1 MVFVLGDKIIHRTVG
16 MRFLPLCVQ
25 MVHIHSTGA
34 PAKDAEKCMVGHM
47 SGDAT
52 QRRALEATF
61 GVGGVNRQQTNCST
75 G

>member
-34 PAKDAEKCMVGHM
+34 PAKDAEKRMVGHV
-47 SGDAT
+47 SGDAP
-52 QRRALEATF
+52 
-61 GVGGVNRQQTNCST
+61 
-75 G
+75 

>member
-1 MVFVLGDKIIHRTVG
+1 V
-16 MRFLPLCVQ
+16 
-25 MVHIHSTGA
+25 VHIHPTGA

-52 QRRALEATF
+52 QRRALETTLCI
-61 GVGGVNRQQTNCST
+61 GRLNRQQTDCST